1 MRVQSGER
9 VIVQTPQQQQAQRVN
24 QMTMNVYTQSAPTVV
39 APGVA
44 HTVEIEL
51 GSLFTPESVPP
62 DRVRVWFNGV
72 VVIDAK
78 HPLHPVKPGQM
89 TVGRSPLGMPTAGRF
104 LEV

>member
-1 MRVQSGER
+1 MAGAADGVFLRSVGGGRFIFGLDHWGTGTVE
-9 VIVQTPQQQQAQRVN
+9 
-24 QMTMNVYTQSAPTVV
+24 SAPTVV

-89 TVGRSPLGMPTAGRF
+89 TAGRSPLGMPTAGRF